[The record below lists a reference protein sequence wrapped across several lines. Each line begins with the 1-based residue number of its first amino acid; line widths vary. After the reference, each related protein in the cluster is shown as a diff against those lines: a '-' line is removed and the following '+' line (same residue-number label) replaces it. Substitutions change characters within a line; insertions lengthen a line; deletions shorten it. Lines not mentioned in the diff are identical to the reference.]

1 MHPAVTLLGTVT
13 VLLLMVTAA
22 VLMIRHDRA
31 ERDRLADEHLHDRA
45 LLAELDRY
53 GRRG

>member
-1 MHPAVTLLGTVT
+1 MSDAAALLGTAAT
-13 VLLLMVTAA
+13 LLATIGAA

-53 GRRG
+53 EP

>member
-1 MHPAVTLLGTVT
+1 MSDAAALLGIAATLLG
-13 VLLLMVTAA
+13 MVTAA

-31 ERDRLADEHLHDRA
+31 ERDRLADEHIHDRA

-53 GRRG
+53 DRG

>member
-1 MHPAVTLLGTVT
+1 MSGAAALLGTAAT
-13 VLLLMVTAA
+13 LLAMVIAA

-31 ERDRLADEHLHDRA
+31 ERDRLADEYLHDRA

-53 GRRG
+53 DRG